1 MDGCTARQ
9 YKINQFPGK
18 VQIFPILGG
27 VICIAFARFECVCLV
42 GINGSLDFPLSSF
55 RGAPRKEDKGHCVPT
70 K

>member
-42 GINGSLDFPLSSF
+42 GINGSLDLD
-55 RGAPRKEDKGHCVPT
+55 RKSVV
-70 K
+70 